1 MNRGEEVQLT
11 EMGGGIKMS
20 ETVKQLA
27 ETIVSHPKV
36 SVALVAASQAN
47 VRWMDYA
54 EPYIKDI
61 TNILGVTVLFLLVIK
76 HVIDIVK
83 SLKSNDK

>member
-1 MNRGEEVQLT
+1 
-11 EMGGGIKMS
+11 MS
-20 ETVKQLA
+20 ETAKQLV

-61 TNILGVTVLFLLVIK
+61 TTILGVTVLFLLVVK
-76 HVIDIVK
+76 HVIDIAK
-83 SLKSNDK
+83 SLSNKDK